1 MDLTCK
7 QCGARFR
14 ATIPEPLTRAVRVAC
29 PSCSNQM
36 VLKPAADAARA
47 GPRPAAV
54 SIPEAPRD
62 PEPPAPVRT
71 ARRRLAVIADEPRPF
86 RSFLAEHLHPLGFD
100 VTVFETGEPAFDF
113 VRRTRADLAIVNV
126 YLKGRL
132 GVEVTEDIRA
142 DPALGHTR
150 VILIGA
156 LFRANRFR
164 ANPTN
169 LYGAD
174 EYIEEQI
181 PEKEFRQIIRK
192 LFPEVGHTEE
202 LPVEPKEYDEARR
215 LARLI
220 LSDIVIYITWY
231 PSNQYAPI
239 SAELG
244 AADFDVRHRLNLLGT
259 VAAGRWGNLGVS
271 GRFASGLPYSETAGI
286 DLFHTGM
293 ANARPA
299 GVGRNTLR
307 ASGFSAVDLRWSHDV
322 RLTEAKGEKGREL
335 TLSVDAF
342 NIFNHPNFAGYVGN
356 LRSPFYLS
364 PTTVSP
370 GRRLQLSAEVKFGG

>member
-14 ATIPEPLTRAVRVAC
+14 AAIPEPFTRAVRVAC

-36 VLKPAADAARA
+36 VLKPAAAPMRV
-47 GPRPAAV
+47 PAA
-54 SIPEAPRD
+54 
-62 PEPPAPVRT
+62 PAAQPAT
-71 ARRRLAVIADEPRPF
+71 LHDTPLPQQGRRIAVIADESRPF
-86 RSFLAEHLHPLGFD
+86 RAFLAEHLRRLRFD
-100 VTVFETGEPAFDF
+100 VTMFETGEPALDF
-113 VRRTRADLAIVNV
+113 IRRAHADLAIVNV

-142 DPALGHTR
+142 DASLAHTR
-150 VILIGA
+150 IILIGA

-181 PEKEFRQIIRK
+181 PEREFRQIIRK

-220 LSDIVIYITWY
+220 LSDIVIYH
-231 PSNQYAPI
+231 PGKV
-239 SAELG
+239 ELG
-244 AADFDVRHRLNLLGT
+244 IRDDNFFEVLKNEIAEGRTYYDTRVPLRVRQNT
-259 VAAGRWGNLGVS
+259 EI
-271 GRFASGLPYSETAGI
+271 FSET
-286 DLFHTGM
+286 LQQFVRMKREETG
-293 ANARPA
+293 
-299 GVGRNTLR
+299 
-307 ASGFSAVDLRWSHDV
+307 
-322 RLTEAKGEKGREL
+322 RLMTG
-335 TLSVDAF
+335 TD
-342 NIFNHPNFAGYVGN
+342 
-356 LRSPFYLS
+356 
-364 PTTVSP
+364 
-370 GRRLQLSAEVKFGG
+370 Q

>member
-36 VLKPAADAARA
+36 VLKPAAF
-47 GPRPAAV
+47 PAAMP
-54 SIPEAPRD
+54 SKND
-62 PEPPAPVRT
+62 EPPPTLQNTPLPKRRT
-71 ARRRLAVIADEPRPF
+71 AVIADEPRPF
-86 RSFLAEHLHPLGFD
+86 RSFLAEHLRRLGFD
-100 VTVFETGEPAFDF
+100 VTMFETGEPAIEFI
-113 VRRTRADLAIVNV
+113 RRARADLAIVNV

-142 DPALGHTR
+142 DPSLGNTR

-192 LFPEVGHTEE
+192 LFPQVGHTEE
-202 LPVEPKEYDEARR
+202 LPIEPKEYDEARR

-220 LSDIVIYITWY
+220 LSDIVIYHPGKVEAGIRDD
-231 PSNQYAPI
+231 NF
-239 SAELG
+239 
-244 AADFDVRHRLNLLGT
+244 FDVLKTEIGE
-259 VAAGRWGNLGVS
+259 GRNYYDSRVPLRV
-271 GRFASGLPYSETAGI
+271 RQNTEIFSETLQQFVRMKREEMGR
-286 DLFHTGM
+286 LMTG
-293 ANARPA
+293 
-299 GVGRNTLR
+299 T
-307 ASGFSAVDLRWSHDV
+307 D
-322 RLTEAKGEKGREL
+322 
-335 TLSVDAF
+335 
-342 NIFNHPNFAGYVGN
+342 
-356 LRSPFYLS
+356 
-364 PTTVSP
+364 
-370 GRRLQLSAEVKFGG
+370 Q